1 MIVFHVSGIPAPQGS
16 KTAMPVRKN
25 GKLTGKT
32 NLVESSKALKPWR
45 TLVTNQARRAK
56 PKGFT
61 PYAGAVRVEVVFRF
75 PRPNGHYG
83 TGRNAGT
90 LKPSAPEHHITKPD
104 IDKTLRAILD
114 ALTAAG
120 IYRDDSQV
128 VDVRTTKGYAPD
140 DTTGALITIE
150 RIGE

>member
-1 MIVFHVSGIPAPQGS
+1 MITFHVAGIPAPQGS

-45 TLVTNQARRAK
+45 TLVTHQARRAK

-61 PYAGAVRVEVVFRF
+61 PYAGAVRVEVIFLF
-75 PRPNGHYG
+75 PRPKDHYG
-83 TGRNAGT
+83 TGRNAGE
-90 LKPSAPEHHITKPD
+90 LKPSAPEHHLKKPD

-114 ALTAAG
+114 SLTMAG

-128 VDVRTTKGYAPD
+128 VEVQTSKRYA
-140 DTTGALITIE
+140 TGGNPGASISVQPL
-150 RIGE
+150 

>member
-1 MIVFHVSGIPAPQGS
+1 MITFHVPGVPAPQGS

-45 TLVTNQARRAK
+45 TLVTHQARRAK

-61 PYAGAVRVEVVFRF
+61 PYAGAVRVEVIFRF
-75 PRPNGHYG
+75 PRPKGHYG
-83 TGRNAGT
+83 TGRNAGK

-104 IDKTLRAILD
+104 VDKTLRAILD
-114 ALTAAG
+114 GLTAAG

-128 VDVRTTKGYAPD
+128 VEVETFKRYAVGD
-140 DTTGALITIE
+140 NSGAMISVEPI
-150 RIGE
+150 

>member
-1 MIVFHVSGIPAPQGS
+1 MILFHVVGTPAPQGS

-45 TLVTNQARRAK
+45 TLVTHQARRAK

-61 PYAGAVRVEVVFRF
+61 PYVGAVRVEVIFRF
-75 PRPNGHYG
+75 PRPKGHYG

-104 IDKTLRAILD
+104 ADKLLRAIFD
-114 ALTAAG
+114 GLTAAG

-128 VDVRTTKGYAPD
+128 IETYAAKRYAHGDNP
-140 DTTGALITIE
+140 GATISVE
-150 RIGE
+150 PI

>member
-1 MIVFHVSGIPAPQGS
+1 MITFHVAGVPAPQGS

-45 TLVTNQARRAK
+45 TLVTHQARRAK

-61 PYAGAVRVEVVFRF
+61 PYAGAVRVEVIFRF
-75 PRPNGHYG
+75 PRPKGHYG

-90 LKPSAPEHHITKPD
+90 LKPSAPEHHTTKPD
-104 IDKTLRAILD
+104 VDKTLRAILD
-114 ALTAAG
+114 GLTAAG

-128 VDVRTTKGYAPD
+128 AEVETFKRYAVGD
-140 DTTGALITIE
+140 NSGAMISVQAL
-150 RIGE
+150 

>member
-1 MIVFHVSGIPAPQGS
+1 MITFHVPGVPAPQGS

-32 NLVESSKALKPWR
+32 NQVESSKALQPWR
-45 TLVTNQARRAK
+45 TLVTHQGRRAK

-61 PYAGAVRVEVVFRF
+61 PYVGAVRVEVIFRF
-75 PRPNGHYG
+75 PRPKGHYG

-104 IDKTLRAILD
+104 ADKLLRAIFD
-114 ALTAAG
+114 GLTAAG

-128 VDVRTTKGYAPD
+128 IETYAAKRYAHGDNP
-140 DTTGALITIE
+140 GASISVQPI
-150 RIGE
+150 

>member
-1 MIVFHVSGIPAPQGS
+1 MITFHVAGIPAPQGS

-45 TLVTNQARRAK
+45 TLVTHQARRAK

-61 PYAGAVRVEVVFRF
+61 PYVGAVRVEVIFRF
-75 PRPNGHYG
+75 PRPKGHYG

-104 IDKTLRAILD
+104 ADKLLRAIFD
-114 ALTAAG
+114 GLTAAG

-128 VDVRTTKGYAPD
+128 IETYAAKRYAHGDNP
-140 DTTGALITIE
+140 GATISVE
-150 RIGE
+150 PI